1 MKQEPER
8 PKYTKDLDIGRIAI
22 SKEQVKPKCSNLTLA
37 GHKAEY
43 SKNLHLRRTEIKET
57 FEEKNLLKVHGKEKT
72 IVDPIEVTLTRQELE
87 EIATTKEDIVKVGK
101 LDVACLEKQIMK
113 STKESTYAYATHKV
127 IITC

>member
-1 MKQEPER
+1 MIEEIPEEKQEI
-8 PKYTKDLDIGRIAI
+8 PKPDAL
-22 SKEQVKPKCSNLTLA
+22 SKEQVKPKCSDLTLA

-72 IVDPIEVTLTRQELE
+72 IVDPPEVTLTRQ

-113 STKESTYAYATHKV
+113 STEESTYAYATHKV
-127 IITC
+127 IIIY